1 MKSIKI
7 GQCGIFPVVYDQG
20 ILFNT
25 NNKLYLWKDNSLL
38 NINITEIDEVYYPE
52 TIDEVQMLLNV
63 IDLIYLRIQTTSDV
77 PQEFTDHIIK
87 IKLNQEK
94 IKKELLKGTL

>member
-7 GQCGIFPVVYDQG
+7 EQCGIFPVIYDQG
-20 ILFNT
+20 VLFNA

-38 NINITEIDEVYYPE
+38 DVNVIEIKEVYYPE

-63 IDLIYLRIQTTSDV
+63 IDLIYLRIQTTCDL
-77 PQEFTDHIIK
+77 PQEFVDHIIK

-94 IKKELLKGTL
+94 IKKELLKGTI